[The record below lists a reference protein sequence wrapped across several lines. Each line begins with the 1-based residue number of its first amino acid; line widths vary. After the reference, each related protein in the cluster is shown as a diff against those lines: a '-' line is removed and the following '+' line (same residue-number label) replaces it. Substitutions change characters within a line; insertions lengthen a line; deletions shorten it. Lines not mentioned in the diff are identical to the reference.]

1 MLKDGSSLQVVP
13 IVYQYS
19 QPHHESMR
27 CHKYLKRYYLKNVDV
42 KCNVRLCFCSLS
54 VCLDVICVW
63 TEALTFHMDILKYL
77 CLNYSHVPSFVMSVS
92 LVHIGVGG
100 TGWGV
105 VRGTSAHYYAI
116 ILTILY
122 VFYVSV
128 FLDEKGVSNE
138 DGQMSPFIQLV
149 SLLPVRTFRGSCF

>member
-1 MLKDGSSLQVVP
+1 
-13 IVYQYS
+13 
-19 QPHHESMR
+19 
-27 CHKYLKRYYLKNVDV
+27 
-42 KCNVRLCFCSLS
+42 
-54 VCLDVICVW
+54 
-63 TEALTFHMDILKYL
+63 
-77 CLNYSHVPSFVMSVS
+77 MSVS

-138 DGQMSPFIQLV
+138 DGQIRLSNWYLYFRYELLEAGV
-149 SLLPVRTFRGSCF
+149 SNILSQAI

>member
-1 MLKDGSSLQVVP
+1 M
-13 IVYQYS
+13 
-19 QPHHESMR
+19 
-27 CHKYLKRYYLKNVDV
+27 
-42 KCNVRLCFCSLS
+42 FCSLS

-92 LVHIGVGG
+92 SVRTGV
-100 TGWGV
+100 
-105 VRGTSAHYYAI
+105 TSAHNCAF

-128 FLDEKGVSNE
+128 FLDGKGVSND
-138 DGQMSPFIQLV
+138 DGQMSQFIQLV
-149 SLLPVRTFRGSCF
+149 SLLTMWTTRSRFFLTFSVKLYRIFNEVVYSRKKKKVQSLAVISRSMRHCKKLEHLYTFLRS

>member
-1 MLKDGSSLQVVP
+1 M
-13 IVYQYS
+13 
-19 QPHHESMR
+19 
-27 CHKYLKRYYLKNVDV
+27 
-42 KCNVRLCFCSLS
+42 FCSLS

-92 LVHIGVGG
+92 SVR
-100 TGWGV
+100 TGS
-105 VRGTSAHYYAI
+105 TSAHNCAF

-128 FLDEKGVSNE
+128 FLDRKGVSDD
-138 DGQMSPFIQLV
+138 DGQMSQFIELV
-149 SLLPVRTFRGSCF
+149 SLLIMWSSRGSFFFLTFSVKLYRVFNEVMYSLKKSVIFRLAVIARSLRHCTNLEHLYTFL